1 MRSTFGKIVP
11 IELGYRGLDELSA
24 EDVLSDAYNTAM
36 NICLYGALD
45 RQEYTWLTSGAH
57 RVNGFILTENY
68 AMERAVRDAAK
79 VAYLAR
85 LLQLGID
92 EVRHYTPADDA
103 ALATEVIEDQTLNK
117 LNRLKKVNTEAFFYC
132 RRLEELR

>member
-1 MRSTFGKIVP
+1 MINPESRTREW
-11 IELGYRGLDELSA
+11 IESLRTQYPYIK
-24 EDVLSDAYNTAM
+24 DASLLEKT
-36 NICLYGALD
+36 I
-45 RQEYTWLTSGAH
+45 
-57 RVNGFILTENY
+57 
-68 AMERAVRDAAK
+68 RAFSLLESLVRDAAK

-85 LLQLGID
+85 LLHLSID